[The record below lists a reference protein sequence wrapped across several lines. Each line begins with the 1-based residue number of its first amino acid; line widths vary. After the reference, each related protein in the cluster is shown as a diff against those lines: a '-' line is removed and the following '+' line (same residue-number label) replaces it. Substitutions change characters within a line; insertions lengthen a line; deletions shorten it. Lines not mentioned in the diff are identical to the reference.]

1 LNGALLR
8 KFAWLF
14 VLFLVL
20 ELACYFFID
29 RKVEIYVAAH
39 QYYRPLFQI
48 MAAPS
53 LLPLP
58 IAVVYLAS
66 YAMSASFVWPP
77 GRYARR
83 LLAVS
88 IAVLAATAAKD
99 ELKWDFGRYWPQY
112 LSQGMYGFTPFSDSY
127 YAGGFPSGHTAYIA
141 APMLTL
147 CWLWPKY
154 RVLWVGIVLVVM
166 FGLVA
171 AGYHYV
177 GDVIA
182 GFFVGWATAWG
193 TIAGLRLSGWG
204 EAKS

>member
-1 LNGALLR
+1 LL
-8 KFAWLF
+8 A
-14 VLFLVL
+14 LFLVL
-20 ELACYFFID
+20 ELVCYFFID
-29 RKVEIYVAAH
+29 QPVETYVSAH
-39 QYYRPLFQI
+39 QYYRPVFQI

-53 LLPLP
+53 LAPLP
-58 IAVVYLAS
+58 FAVVYLAG

-83 LLAVS
+83 LLTVS
-88 IAVLAATAAKD
+88 LSILAATAAKD

-112 LSQGMYGFTPFSDSY
+112 MHNGLYGFMPFSDSFY
-127 YAGGFPSGHTAYIA
+127 VGGFPSGHTAYIA

-154 RVLWVGIVLVVM
+154 RVVWLAIVLMVM
-166 FGLVA
+166 IGLVA
-171 AGYHYV
+171 AGYHFV

-182 GFFVGWATAWG
+182 GFFVGLATAWG

-204 EAKS
+204 EAES